1 MQTTIYFIR
10 HSIPLKEYGAL
21 DTGQSRQINNEKLIL
36 TVQGE
41 EAARQLSLLGE
52 FQQIDAVYS
61 SHYVRAMATA
71 KYIAYQNGIQLFVDN
86 RLGERKTGDESEAGE
101 GFWLEQMMDPNAKCT
116 NGENQEEV
124 RQRMAGALYGIL
136 SEHEGKRVAV
146 VSHGCAITF
155 LLMKWCRLVSAQLEG
170 KRRCLEFH
178 NKIVINDGFGMPEA
192 FKLVFEGKDL
202 MALERI
208 EVK

>member
-1 MQTTIYFIR
+1 MKTTIYFIR

-41 EAARQLSLLGE
+41 EAARHLSLLGE
-52 FQQIDAVYS
+52 FQQMDAVYS

-71 KYIAYQNGIQLFVDN
+71 KYIAHQNGLNLFVDS
-86 RLGERKTGDESEAGE
+86 RFGERKMGNEAEAGE
-101 GFWLEQMMDPNAKCT
+101 GFWLKQMMEPDAKCT
-116 NGENQEEV
+116 NGESQEEV
-124 RQRMAGALYGIL
+124 RQRMADALDRIL
-136 SEHEGKRVAV
+136 SEHEGRRVAV

-178 NKIVINDGFGMPEA
+178 NKIVIDDGFGMPEA

-202 MALERI
+202 AALER
-208 EVK
+208 VGGK